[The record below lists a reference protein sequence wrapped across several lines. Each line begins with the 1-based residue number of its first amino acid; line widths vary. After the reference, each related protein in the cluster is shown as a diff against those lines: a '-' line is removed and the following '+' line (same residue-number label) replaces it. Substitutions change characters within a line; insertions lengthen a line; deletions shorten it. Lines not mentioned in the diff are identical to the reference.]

1 DGVSSKEIVSVAVEV
16 SSRKEL
22 KKFPTNQPLHDIVKQ
37 LCEEFQLPY
46 ETDKYSLQLTEA
58 ERNSQRNKYLTEDNR
73 DQIKDGCIL
82 KLVFSPSEMVSSR
95 ALTRG
100 IVSNRALTRGM
111 VKMFLPKILSQDE
124 DKRTWALEKLALLS
138 HDPVFLSEFVSAE
151 GVPALTSLVCEP
163 SLTAQHASCCL
174 KTLLGI
180 LSRRLV
186 TTVDEAAIK
195 RIVQTL
201 WMILRA
207 VVTNRKSGDEG
218 SSCVER
224 KLGVPDVIHHL
235 WNRDNPR
242 IQQNTVGLI
251 NALAGGARGE
261 RILQY
266 MVAARYRDTIHKNII
281 LNPPVSEGMAH
292 ELYVYQTLILNLREA
307 KLRTPVDATG
317 MDQKLVEDLNSLVVH
332 AEKDIRR
339 YSVNIFASADPQTT
353 EELQG
358 SNKTVSMMELDN
370 STPMMGGKQPR
381 KLIYHRSKSTP
392 EFESQNYAMD
402 FSSGLF
408 CQLTVEFMLYFAQRY
423 MKTFVRVM
431 LEDVTLG
438 HSFPAVC
445 ERVTRLVCEV
455 VGLGRPPRKEG
466 RLYQPLVFQPNLGVH
481 FLEEVFCRTVL
492 LLGRTRRDMKARTA
506 EDEEKVFTVLRRQLL
521 EALATKAESVTK
533 LDEALR
539 KVTYGRVSEL
549 WELEREKK
557 ERHLLESCPP
567 ILELRNNRTP
577 DMVQLIK
584 EQRLEMLM
592 EGHKFPV
599 INQRGQG
606 KFLNR
611 FQKIQVSNVTNLVT
625 GKKCPHVKDFR
636 KHKLEQEILDLS
648 FSLILDCE
656 PHSLDLVAPN
666 QAIFDCW
673 VDGFNA
679 LLGRDM
685 TSNAMM
691 DDLKV
696 LLDMEVRLL
705 LLDIEGIQIPNKPP
719 PVPQPPPNYH
729 FHDESNA

>member
-1 DGVSSKEIVSVAVEV
+1 
-16 SSRKEL
+16 
-22 KKFPTNQPLHDIVKQ
+22 
-37 LCEEFQLPY
+37 
-46 ETDKYSLQLTEA
+46 
-58 ERNSQRNKYLTEDNR
+58 
-73 DQIKDGCIL
+73 
-82 KLVFSPSEMVSSR
+82 MVSNR

-100 IVSNRALTRGM
+100 MVSSRALTRGM

-151 GVPALTSLVCEP
+151 GVPTLTSLVCEP
-163 SLTAQHASCCL
+163 SLTAQHASYCL

-195 RIVQTL
+195 RIVQYVMADSPLETEL
-201 WMILRA
+201 IEDSLAILRA

-431 LEDVTLG
+431 LEEVTLG

-445 ERVTRLVCEV
+445 ERVTRLVCEA

-567 ILELRNNRTP
+567 ILELRSNRTP

-599 INQRGQG
+599 INQRGQKEKKKWRLVYLTNNHKLIHYGDCNEQG